1 MGVEGDNN
9 FLGGGGGQDQAGV
22 VGGDGHEVVAP
33 VDEDGEFDF
42 RRAAVVEELVEG
54 GLDGATGEEDVVD
67 EDDVGAVDVG
77 GENGGREL
85 LRDGVAA
92 DVVAVK
98 RNVDNAGDRLEFG
111 ADDGK
116 TGSEALGEENA
127 AVSDTEENQP
137 GIGAVPGGDGL
148 GDLVEGGVNVIGA
161 DSFGRNHGKQ

>member
-9 FLGGGGGQDQAGV
+9 FLGGGGGQGQADV
-22 VGGDGHEVVAP
+22 IGGDGHEVVAP

-85 LRDGVAA
+85 LGDGVAA
-92 DVVAVK
+92 DVVAVE
-98 RNVDNAGDRLEFG
+98 RNVDDAGDGLEFG
-111 ADDGK
+111 GDHANAG
-116 TGSEALGEENA
+116 GEAMGEENA
-127 AVSDTEENQP
+127 TVGDTKENQP
-137 GIGAVPGGDGL
+137 GIGAVPGDDGR

-161 DSFGRNHGKQ
+161 DSFGRSHGKQ